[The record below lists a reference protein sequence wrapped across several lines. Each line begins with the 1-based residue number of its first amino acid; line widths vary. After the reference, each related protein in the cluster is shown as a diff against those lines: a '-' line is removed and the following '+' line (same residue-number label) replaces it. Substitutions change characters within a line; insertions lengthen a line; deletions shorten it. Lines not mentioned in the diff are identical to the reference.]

1 MYVEFTV
8 VAKLPLLRRQQEKLH
23 IGPTP
28 RPILHHWS
36 FSPPIIF
43 AAYVIISR
51 PIQLSTSLLTNG
63 HMQLE

>member
-43 AAYVIISR
+43 AEVD
-51 PIQLSTSLLTNG
+51 
-63 HMQLE
+63 HH